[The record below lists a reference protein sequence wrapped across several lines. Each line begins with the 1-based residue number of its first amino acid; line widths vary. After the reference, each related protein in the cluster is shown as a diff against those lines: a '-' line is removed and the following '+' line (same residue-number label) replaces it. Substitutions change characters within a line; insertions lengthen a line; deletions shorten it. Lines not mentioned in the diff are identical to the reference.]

1 MPTVERPGGSKKEVK
16 NLGWLL
22 ANWKLVSRITVKK
35 HSPTF
40 PHTDALLVV
49 DMDDGRIFTCDFASS
64 SLLLRFLH
72 RPVFMGKD
80 IIWFGQ
86 FLTIDTDRD
95 TEWNPDIPGKR
106 RVDAAVIKVTELDG
120 VWYTCVGI
128 ALNPTFDTIHGPYK
142 HKIDALSEAE
152 GHRKEIENG
161 THELCTR

>member
-72 RPVFMGKD
+72 RPVFIGMT
-80 IIWFGQ
+80 IHWFGQ
-86 FLTIDTDRD
+86 SLLLDRD
-95 TEWNPDIPGKR
+95 TDVQWIVPVPDSNHHIEIR
-106 RVDAAVIKVTELDG
+106 THRFCDA
-120 VWYTCVGI
+120 WYCSVGRTHL
-128 ALNPTFDTIHGPYK
+128 ALYETMSSPFQR
-142 HKIDALSEAE
+142 KIDALAEAE